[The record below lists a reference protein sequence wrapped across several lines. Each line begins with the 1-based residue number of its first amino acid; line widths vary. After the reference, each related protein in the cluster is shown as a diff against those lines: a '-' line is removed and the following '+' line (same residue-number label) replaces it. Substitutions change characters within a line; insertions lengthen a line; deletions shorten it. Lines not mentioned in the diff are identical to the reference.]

1 MTKNLLLL
9 GILVLSIVAC
19 GGNKSAGITAAEET
33 TAVASAYSLDSLLR
47 SAEDIVGQSV
57 TVRGFV
63 THTCKH
69 SGRRC
74 FIVGEDQKVSM
85 RVEAK
90 GEIGG
95 FNRELIGSELAITGV
110 LRVNKLTKEAIDKQ
124 EETVNEQKAQG
135 TADEEACDASLNN
148 LRSMREWMKE
158 NNKDYYGVYYMD
170 GESYEVIEDKQ

>member
-1 MTKNLLLL
+1 MTKNAFVLGILLL
-9 GILVLSIVAC
+9 GVVAC
-19 GGNKSAGITAAEET
+19 GGKKATGQEAQAEATAT
-33 TAVASAYSLDSLLR
+33 TSAYSLDSLLR
-47 SAEDIVGQSV
+47 SAEDLVGQTV

-110 LRVNKLTKEAIDKQ
+110 LRENKLSKEAIDKQ
-124 EETVNEQKAQG
+124 EETLNEQKALG
-135 TADEEACDASLNN
+135 TADEEACDASLSN

-170 GESYEVIEDKQ
+170 GESYEVIEDQQ